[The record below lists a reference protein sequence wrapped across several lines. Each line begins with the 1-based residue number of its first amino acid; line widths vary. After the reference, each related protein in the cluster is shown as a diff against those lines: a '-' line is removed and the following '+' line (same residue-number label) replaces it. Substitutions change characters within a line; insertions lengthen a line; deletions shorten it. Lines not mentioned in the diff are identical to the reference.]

1 MQRITLRNGLLG
13 LLLLGG
19 IALYV
24 AQFVW
29 ACSPDKGLADAAS
42 PGEEYLGE
50 ASCRSCH
57 EPEFKDWLG
66 SHHDHAMEEA
76 TDSTVLGDF
85 SGVSFSSKGIV
96 SQFFRREGKFM
107 VRTEGPDG
115 ELEDFEIS
123 YTFGFFPLQQYLI
136 PFPGGRYQCL
146 PLAWDSRKETGL
158 TCNQWKSSGPTTGCT
173 GPKAA

>member
-57 EPEFKDWLG
+57 EQEFKDWLG

-96 SQFFRREGKFM
+96 SQFFRREGSLWSAQRALMASWRILKYL
-107 VRTEGPDG
+107 TP
-115 ELEDFEIS
+115 LDFS
-123 YTFGFFPLQQYLI
+123 
-136 PFPGGRYQCL
+136 RY
-146 PLAWDSRKETGL
+146 
-158 TCNQWKSSGPTTGCT
+158 SSI
-173 GPKAA
+173 